1 MDWIAGPR
9 HTPKWL
15 ETTKIRVQRGKAEKP
30 SITLYSCA
38 NPQHEVLEA
47 LRWARSLLA
56 DGTARPEEIAIA
68 AASPAAFDDP
78 MMALAREA
86 NLPIHSMQ
94 GVKAVTQRDGQAA
107 AALADILV
115 KGLSQERV
123 RRLFAL
129 LKTPALE
136 VVPREW
142 ARVLPPDAPSPN

>member
-1 MDWIAGPR
+1 M
-9 HTPKWL
+9 
-15 ETTKIRVQRGKAEKP
+15 
-30 SITLYSCA
+30 
-38 NPQHEVLEA
+38 
-47 LRWARSLLA
+47 LA
-56 DGTARPEEIAIA
+56 DGTARPEETAIA

-78 MMALAREA
+78 MKA
-86 NLPIHSMQ
+86 NLPFRSMQ
-94 GVKAVTQRDGQAA
+94 GVKAVTQRDGQVA

-123 RRLFAL
+123 RRLLAL